1 VDLINSIVPPREFV
15 DEATGSAW
23 MQSARSDPAGR
34 LDVVTLQEKLDERL
48 ENWQARDG
56 GICPVREELF
66 SQAFDEL
73 LRQVT
78 LGCEERGLLQLRVR
92 DEIRMTIA
100 AYQTLYHSSVSF
112 GVKKS
117 TLSELGMSELEQKV
131 ESLEL
136 EKKQLETTVLE
147 LENRAETMTYQ
158 FADVEADERKERE
171 DEVEFL
177 KFQIKHLE
185 TFLQNSN
192 SGLKD

>member
-1 VDLINSIVPPREFV
+1 
-15 DEATGSAW
+15 
-23 MQSARSDPAGR
+23 MQSVRSDPAGR
-34 LDVVTLQEKLDERL
+34 LDVVTLQEQLDERL

-66 SQAFDEL
+66 SQGFDEL

-78 LGCEERGLLQLRVR
+78 LGCEERGLLLLRVR

-112 GVKKS
+112 GVKKG
-117 TLSELGMSELEQKV
+117 TLSELGMSELEQEV
-131 ESLEL
+131 ESLEM

-147 LENRAETMTYQ
+147 LENRADTMKRQ
-158 FADVEADERKERE
+158 FAEVGADEKKERE
-171 DEVEFL
+171 DQVEFL

-185 TFLQNSN
+185 TFLQNSSN
-192 SGLKD
+192 NLRD